1 MSLKRTIINQGLR
14 AIEATRADIW
24 LGPLA
29 QGRGVILMMHH
40 VRPPRESAFAP
51 NGLLEITPE
60 FLDLTISLVKEMG
73 FDFIPMDDV
82 GRRLNA
88 TQDRPFAVLT
98 FDDGYRDN
106 AEYALPVLRRHS
118 VPAILYVTTAFADGE
133 GRLWWLELEEAIA
146 RLDRIVFH
154 HDGRDFDLTAHS
166 AQEKQRAF
174 DAVYWRLRS
183 GNEEALLH
191 VIAELAASA
200 GVNSGQLT
208 RRLCMDWQALAEI
221 AKEPDIAI
229 GAHTC
234 THPMLAKH
242 DAQTVRSELTASR
255 EQIEDRLKCA
265 VRHLAYPV
273 GDPTSAGPRD
283 FGIAREA
290 GYETAV
296 TTRPGHVFQAHRD
309 HMHALPRVSV
319 NGLHQNRATMRS
331 LLSGVPFLAWNRGRR
346 VNVD

>member
-24 LGPLA
+24 LRPIA

-40 VRPPRESAFAP
+40 VRPHRERGFAP
-51 NGLLEITPE
+51 NRLLEITPE

-73 FDFIPMDDV
+73 FDFITMDEV
-82 GRRLNA
+82 GRRLNYVRE
-88 TQDRPFAVLT
+88 RPFAVLT

-118 VPAILYVTTAFADGE
+118 VPAILYVTTAFADGD
-133 GRLWWLELEEAIA
+133 GRLWWLELEEAVA
-146 RLDRIVFH
+146 RLDRIVFR
-154 HDGRDFDLTAHS
+154 HDGRDFDLPARS
-166 AQEKQRAF
+166 IEEKRLAF
-174 DAVYWRLRS
+174 DFAYWRLRS
-183 GNEEALLH
+183 GDEEDLLR
-191 VIAELAASA
+191 VIAELAQAA
-200 GVNSGQLT
+200 GVSGSDLT
-208 RRLCMDWQALAEI
+208 KGLCMDWRALEAI
-221 AKEPDIAI
+221 AREPDIEI

-242 DAQTVRSELTASR
+242 DEHRVRSELLASR
-255 EQIEDRLKCA
+255 DKIESRLNCV

-283 FGIAREA
+283 FVQAQET

-296 TTRPGHVFQAHRD
+296 TTRPGHVFAGHLD

-319 NGLHQNRATMRS
+319 NGLHQNRSTMRS

-346 VNVD
+346 VNVG